1 LFILNWHVEVGR
13 SEFVSSRRGRRV
25 RKANWFCWLPLLA
38 WSRIVQRGDRGAV
51 IDGLRF
57 PPGRPVSWG
66 AIGLCAV
73 LILGPAFRV
82 AGSEVAAGEVPISA
96 ARRFVFDIAAQPLVN
111 ALDAYSGV
119 TGFETLYDSA
129 LAHGRSSSAVHG
141 TFTAAEALRTMLI
154 GTSLSARLISQ
165 GAVTIELQQSSVQTV
180 LGPAPDQS
188 EHRRY
193 FGLIQAGLEH
203 AFCRDSQIKPGEY
216 RVVLRFSISANGQ
229 IREPS
234 VIGTTGS
241 EDRDRMILRALG
253 GVSLGSAPPANLQ
266 QPILMV
272 ILPRSTGSILDCTS
286 IQ

>member
-1 LFILNWHVEVGR
+1 M
-13 SEFVSSRRGRRV
+13 
-25 RKANWFCWLPLLA
+25 
-38 WSRIVQRGDRGAV
+38 QRCGRGAV
-51 IDGLRF
+51 KDGLGF
-57 PPGRPVSWG
+57 PPGRPVRWR
-66 AIGLCAV
+66 AVGLCAV
-73 LILGPAFRV
+73 LILGPAFGV
-82 AGSEVAAGEVPISA
+82 AGLDAAASEEPISG
-96 ARRFVFDIAAQPLVN
+96 ARRFVFDIAAQPLVG

-141 TFTAAEALRTMLI
+141 TFTAAEALRMMLV

-165 GAVTIELQQSSVQTV
+165 DAVTIELQQSPVQTV

-193 FGLIQAGLEH
+193 FALIQAGLER
-203 AFCRDSQIKPGEY
+203 AFCRDSQIRPGGY
-216 RVVLRFSISANGQ
+216 RVVLRFSIAANGE

-266 QPILMV
+266 QPIMMV
-272 ILPRSTGSILDCTS
+272 ILPRSAGTVLDCAS

>member
-1 LFILNWHVEVGR
+1 M
-13 SEFVSSRRGRRV
+13 
-25 RKANWFCWLPLLA
+25 
-38 WSRIVQRGDRGAV
+38 
-51 IDGLRF
+51 RF
-57 PPGRPVSWG
+57 PPGRPGGWG
-66 AIGLCAV
+66 SIGLWAV
-73 LILGPAFRV
+73 LILVPAFSV
-82 AGSEVAAGEVPISA
+82 AGLEVAAGEA
-96 ARRFVFDIAAQPLVN
+96 TALGTRQFVFDIAAQPLVS

-129 LAHGRSSSAVHG
+129 LAHGRTSSAVHG
-141 TFTAAEALRTMLI
+141 TFTAADALRMMLV

-165 GAVTIELQQSSVQTV
+165 DAVTIELQQSPVQTA

-193 FGLIQAGLEH
+193 FGLIQAGLER
-203 AFCRDSQIKPGEY
+203 AFCGDNQIRPGGY

-272 ILPRSTGSILDCTS
+272 ILPRSAGTILDCAS